1 MSERTHGMGAQRFGA
16 VAVVILASALALHAQ
31 QSPAANA
38 GAVAPPDAASI
49 QALADAVR
57 GLQAQVQAMQ
67 AQVQRLQAERDDTR
81 AELSELR
88 RNLAVA
94 TSGPAATPSSAT
106 DAAASSSSNYPTA
119 VSVAELSA
127 TAAANAAL
135 PVDTEERVARL
146 EESEEL
152 AAARLAEHS
161 QTKVESGSKYRVR
174 LSGII
179 LLNLFANRGNTDSI
193 DVPLIAEPQDALLG
207 SPGSFGGTLR
217 QSVIG
222 LDVFGPQI
230 AGAHTSASVKF
241 DFAGG
246 FPYHTNGVS
255 EGLVRLRTAT
265 MRLDW
270 KNTSIVAGQDSLF
283 FAPLAPTS
291 IASLAV
297 PPLSYAGNLWAWTP
311 QVHVEQRITL
321 AENSTLTLQGGILD
335 NLTGVQP
342 EGWDGRYPSWGEQS
356 GHPAFA
362 TRVALGQ
369 RIFGQDMTLGFGGF
383 YGRENW
389 GLNRNLNNLAGTVD
403 LTLPLGKYF
412 GLTGFFYRGRS
423 VSSLGGGIG
432 QSVLWSGDIMDPNTV
447 FYGLDSEGG
456 WAQLKFTPRSNFEI
470 NGGYGQD
477 NPFAHDL
484 RSYGPNGSYYGPLLS
499 RNQSPFANFIYRV
512 RSDVMF
518 SLEYRHLNTTYLDA
532 GSQKLHHVNAALAYT
547 F

>member
-1 MSERTHGMGAQRFGA
+1 M
-16 VAVVILASALALHAQ
+16 
-31 QSPAANA
+31 
-38 GAVAPPDAASI
+38 
-49 QALADAVR
+49 
-57 GLQAQVQAMQ
+57 
-67 AQVQRLQAERDDTR
+67 
-81 AELSELR
+81 
-88 RNLAVA
+88 
-94 TSGPAATPSSAT
+94 
-106 DAAASSSSNYPTA
+106 
-119 VSVAELSA
+119 AELSA

-135 PVDTEERVARL
+135 PVDTDERVARL

-193 DVPLIAEPQDALLG
+193 DVPQIAEPQDALLG

-335 NLTGVQP
+335 NLTGVHAGGMGRALSVLGRAVRPPGVCDARRARPAHFRPGHDAGLRRILRTRKLGPEPQP
-342 EGWDGRYPSWGEQS
+342 EQ
-356 GHPAFA
+356 
-362 TRVALGQ
+362 
-369 RIFGQDMTLGFGGF
+369 
-383 YGRENW
+383 
-389 GLNRNLNNLAGTVD
+389 LAGTVD

-432 QSVLWSGDIMDPNTV
+432 QSVLWSGDIMDPTTV
-447 FYGLDSEGG
+447 FYGLDAEGG

-484 RSYGPNGSYYGPLLS
+484 RRYGPNGSYYGPLLS
-499 RNQSPFANFIYRV
+499 RNQSPFANFIYRM

-532 GSQKLHHVNAALAYT
+532 GSQRLHHVNAALAYT